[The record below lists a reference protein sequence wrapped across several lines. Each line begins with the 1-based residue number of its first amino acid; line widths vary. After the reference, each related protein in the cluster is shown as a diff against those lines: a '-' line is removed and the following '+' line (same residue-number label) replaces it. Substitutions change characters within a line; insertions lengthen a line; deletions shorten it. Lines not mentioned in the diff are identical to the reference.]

1 MRICPNCGV
10 PNPDGNKCCES
21 CGADMISGNST
32 GNSSDKSHSEQQEVK
47 NSGLIETMGNTRH
60 VTDPE
65 RKETGDVQK
74 HVSGFGLV
82 GSMGNVHY
90 DGDQLEKEEHS
101 KSGEK
106 GDGARE
112 TGIDKA
118 YALYHSVNTHT
129 GSHCGCIKTGSN
141 RRCEYTDS

>member
-47 NSGLIETMGNTRH
+47 NSGLIGTMGNTRH

-106 GDGARE
+106 GDVADVWE
-112 TGIDKA
+112 FALTDEKVKHPIDFTIPENDK
-118 YALYHSVNTHT
+118 
-129 GSHCGCIKTGSN
+129 K
-141 RRCEYTDS
+141 EKK